1 LERLDDKGLRS
12 RLLQEMED
20 NLKRRGGPGSLLFT
34 SSDAPE
40 LLGKKLA
47 AVAQEKNLPPVEAA
61 LQIMQERKLSGLA
74 VASFNMDEA
83 DLVRFM
89 KQPWVMTGSDGSPG
103 HPRLYGTYPRKLRVY
118 VLEKKVVPLS
128 VTIRAS
134 SGQPAELVHIPER
147 GILREGFYAD
157 VIAFDPATAADQ
169 STYEHP
175 QQLAIGMKYVL
186 INGKLAVDQGKYTG
200 ALAGRALRKLSAH
213 SRAK

>member
-1 LERLDDKGLRS
+1 
-12 RLLQEMED
+12 
-20 NLKRRGGPGSLLFT
+20 
-34 SSDAPE
+34 
-40 LLGKKLA
+40 
-47 AVAQEKNLPPVEAA
+47 
-61 LQIMQERKLSGLA
+61 
-74 VASFNMDEA
+74 
-83 DLVRFM
+83 M

-128 VTIRAS
+128 VAIRAS